1 MRPPSTHRGALTI
14 SILLA
19 IALTAALAGATS
31 DPLVQLSFEGD
42 LTNTSDPDLSGTT
55 GKPGSFDDGVAGRS
69 LDLTGAAVNRY
80 PVDLGEV
87 EALKGDG
94 DLSVE
99 VWVNMD
105 PGTQDDNRI
114 IFRRGRW
121 KTRVV

>member
-1 MRPPSTHRGALTI
+1 MRP
-14 SILLA
+14 
-19 IALTAALAGATS
+19 TAAWATS
-31 DPLVQLSFEGD
+31 DPLVHLSFEGD

-55 GKPGSFDDGVAGRS
+55 GEPGFFDDGVAGRS

-99 VWVNMD
+99 VWVKMAPAEPD
-105 PGTQDDNRI
+105 HQLH
-114 IFRRGRW
+114 GRF
-121 KTRVV
+121 